1 MTSVIDFIKRVKRT
15 IERSEDGLGVS
26 EEDIRYLSHNRPAPP
41 HAGLY
46 CLACANPLRPDT
58 YACPD
63 CGTPNPVK
71 MSTRR

>member
-1 MTSVIDFIKRVKRT
+1 MTAVMNFIRRVGRT
-15 IERSEDGLGVS
+15 VEKAERANSLCCE
-26 EEDIRYLSHNRPAPP
+26 HNRPAPP

>member
-1 MTSVIDFIKRVKRT
+1 MTAVMNFIRRVGRT
-15 IERSEDGLGVS
+15 VEKAERANSLCRE
-26 EEDIRYLSHNRPAPP
+26 HNRPAPP

-71 MSTRR
+71 ILTNR